1 MKGCNT
7 MELKKLTQEEL
18 EQMTYG
24 EITELILSE
33 KGNKMKIVDIFKKIC
48 TLLKM
53 SDQEFEAKIADFFE
67 LVSTDKKFIILDKGY
82 CDLRKKHTPKVV
94 IEDED
99 SDDVEIDVDE
109 EEVADEDK
117 GIEEDQDD
125 IFYDNTSDEDDTSE
139 EDDELSD
146 FLIVDDDEEAGM

>member
-1 MKGCNT
+1 
-7 MELKKLTQEEL
+7 
-18 EQMTYG
+18 
-24 EITELILSE
+24 
-33 KGNKMKIVDIFKKIC
+33 MKIVDIFKKIC

-109 EEVADEDK
+109 EEMADEDK

-125 IFYDNTSDEDDTSE
+125 IFYDNTTDEDDTSE